1 MSSTPETTT
10 DPTKPPAPSLDPFKG
25 ALAAF
30 ASNIVSSGGAVAV
43 LAWLV
48 LVQFPEQQKQFLE
61 ELRIERQTRN
71 EQTVRLTSAIADLA
85 DEVKELRRAKE

>member
-1 MSSTPETTT
+1 MSSTPDTQATT
-10 DPTKPPAPSLDPFKG
+10 DPAKPPAPSLDPFKG

-30 ASNIVSSGGAVAV
+30 LSNIVSSAVAV